1 MNIVDKMK
9 DLIKQIEVHNH
20 NYYDLDAPTISDAE
34 YDKLYYELVDLEK
47 QTGITLPNSP
57 TLRVGGA
64 ILEGFKKRTHP
75 KKLYS
80 LNKVRSIEELK
91 QWTLDMEQ
99 VHNGAQFTVEY
110 KFDGLHLV
118 IEYNNGKYVSA
129 TTRGNGIVGED
140 VTEQVRTIKSVP
152 LEIPFKNHLF
162 VEGEGMMTNSSL
174 KIFNKHTNEP
184 LKNARNAVA
193 GAIRN
198 LDPKE
203 TAKRRLDF
211 FCYGILLAEGI
222 SFENQ
227 VQIHEFLQQNSF
239 LTGNYFKLANN
250 LDEIL
255 NEINSVDKQ
264 KNKIDILIDG
274 LVISLNSTAYREDV
288 GWTTK
293 FPKWAVAYKFV
304 AEEVS
309 TTLLDVIW
317 QVGRTGKITPI
328 AVLEPVELAGATV
341 SRATLNNMDD
351 IKRKR
356 VSIGSRVFVRRSNE
370 VIPEVLG
377 LAEESTKAKPISE
390 PKRCPCCSSVLEK
403 KGPILFCPNKENCF
417 DQIEGRITHFA
428 SRDAFNIEGLNDK
441 TVEALIT
448 VLNIKKPSQ
457 LFSLKKEDFLKLDKF
472 KDKKAENLLKSI
484 QNSKKVSLQSFLY
497 ALAINEVGNKT
508 AGDIANRFG
517 SLENLRKA
525 SLEEIENLSDIGPII
540 SKNVFDYFNNKNNIQ
555 EIDNLLKSG
564 VVIINPKQRNFSSKI
579 AHKIFV
585 LTGTLDDMSRAQ
597 ATELIVENGAEV
609 SSSVS
614 KNTDFV
620 LTGKNPGSKL
630 DKAKKLGVSI
640 ISQDEFNEMIS
651 GQ

>member
-47 QTGITLPNSP
+47 QTGVTLPNSP

-64 ILEGFKKRTHP
+64 ILEGFKKRAHP

-288 GWTTK
+288 GWTAK
-293 FPKWAVAYKFV
+293 FPKWAVAYKFE

-328 AVLEPVELAGATV
+328 AILEPVELAGATV

-390 PKRCPCCSSVLEK
+390 PKRCPCCNSVLEK
-403 KGPILFCPNKENCF
+403 RGPILFCPNKENCL

-540 SKNVFDYFNNKNNIQ
+540 SKNVFDYFKNKNNIQ

-585 LTGTLDDMSRAQ
+585 LTGTLDDMSRAK

-620 LTGKNPGSKL
+620 LAGKNPGSKL
-630 DKAKKLGVSI
+630 DKAKKLGVPI
-640 ISQDEFNEMIS
+640 ISQEEFNKMIS